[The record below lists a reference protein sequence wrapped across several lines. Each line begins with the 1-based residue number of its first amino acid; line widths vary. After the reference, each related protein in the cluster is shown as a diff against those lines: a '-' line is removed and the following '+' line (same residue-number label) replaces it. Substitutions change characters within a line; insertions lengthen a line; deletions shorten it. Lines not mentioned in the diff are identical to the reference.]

1 MKQIIVGIL
10 LIAASASVAQDR
22 VSKLDKNAD
31 GRVEYS
37 EVVQACSVSE
47 SLVKRADKN
56 SDGVLSNGE
65 LQQAKGYLK
74 LRSCNRT
81 KAV

>member
-10 LIAASASVAQDR
+10 LLASATSVAQDR

-37 EVVQACSVSE
+37 EVVEACAVSE
-47 SLVKRADKN
+47 SLAKRADKN

-65 LQQAKGYLK
+65 LQKAREYL
-74 LRSCNRT
+74 LRSCDRSKT
-81 KAV
+81 V